1 MHPIERL
8 RYVARSTGAPQDL
21 LVRESAA
28 ALMSFADDP
37 SGLVTA
43 CRRIVGRQLACGSMW
58 WLCSRMLTAPE
69 PIAEARAAV
78 AEIEDDTTPRRLAAA
93 LPEDATVLA
102 LGWQS
107 LVANGL
113 ARRGDVEV
121 LVADVLGEAS
131 SFVRHLETR
140 DVEGVEVPLSGL
152 GAAAAEADL
161 VILEASAWGPDAFL
175 AVAGSRAAA
184 AVAHHAGVPVWAA
197 VGVGRVLPGRVWDAL
212 VDRLDVNVER
222 WDADDELVPVDL
234 VDFVIGPAGS
244 ESPED
249 TTRRADCPIAPELF
263 RHDIT

>member
-8 RYVARSTGAPQDL
+8 RYVARSSGAPQAL
-21 LVRESAA
+21 LVRESAG

-43 CRRIVGRQLACGSMW
+43 CRRIVSRQLACGSMW
-58 WLCSRMLTAPE
+58 WLCSRILTAPE

-93 LPEDATVLA
+93 LPEDCSVLA

-121 LVADVLGEAS
+121 LVVDVLGEAS
-131 SFVRHLETR
+131 SFVRHLESR

-161 VILEASAWGPDAFL
+161 VILEASAWGADAFL
-175 AVAGSRAAA
+175 AVSGS
-184 AVAHHAGVPVWAA
+184 
-197 VGVGRVLPGRVWDAL
+197 
-212 VDRLDVNVER
+212 
-222 WDADDELVPVDL
+222 
-234 VDFVIGPAGS
+234 
-244 ESPED
+244 
-249 TTRRADCPIAPELF
+249 
-263 RHDIT
+263 